1 MRNSHISHMFHMKEN
16 KHFHQYSHYFTC
28 EYEKRRFVA
37 WVFHR
42 GTIMYGDFP
51 RTRTFIMALSFRI
64 KARFYHRAL
73 FTSTSQSPERFLSN
87 SSSYKVTYIY
97 TNNIF
102 ARYIWECRVFFMH
115 ISSVFYWMSDYIFW
129 RIGFFMLCILIFWL
143 YGCEPLKFRFFVS
156 FFIQSSPFKRLPPP
170 EMIYPR

>member
-1 MRNSHISHMFHMKEN
+1 MQNSHISHMFHMKEN

-115 ISSVFYWMSDYIFW
+115 KELFERLLLNVWLHFLTNWFFYVVYFDFLTIRLWTIEVS
-129 RIGFFMLCILIFWL
+129 L
-143 YGCEPLKFRFFVS
+143 FRFVFHPKFS
-156 FFIQSSPFKRLPPP
+156 F
-170 EMIYPR
+170 